1 MASHP
6 PTLPPAAFGNLSA
19 KAKMDHIAVRLIF
32 VPDLAKNT
40 TQYPVKVSGT
50 VSGANP
56 DGSMTVKTD
65 HGEIRI
71 LLKDRASLPT
81 GLQIDL
87 EIPPGRT
94 PQQAYIKPN
103 SPSVGHLPDTKPA
116 ETSETVVLQS
126 LQNKLPPDTARAN
139 ELVKITADKLK
150 ADIPLPLSTKLQTE
164 TLRDVISSI
173 GAPLPAQKSSP
184 LSIAGGMLQAGQM
197 IRLHPLAPNSL
208 PIQISGHLPKPLDI
222 IGLISNLIDQI
233 ESLPNNQIALRQ
245 SLITVLSRFDP
256 ALISTAFRS
265 SQSPETPSILDP
277 LINKMNSLFQSIG
290 ASPLFKSVGT
300 ILFPNEISGSLS
312 LFNPSKSV
320 DGEIISL
327 PSISRS
333 QNGLEGTSALTL
345 SSTSET
351 PKPKLQTT
359 LQTTLQTIISPAQTL
374 GFTDDGLPILSVPLP
389 GTGLS
394 QTYTLQFK
402 ANNLEIGS
410 PVLIALDPTS
420 TKPSETLLSHI
431 KNESLLTEHHLSY
444 PVLSKWIHSGTWD
457 SLDDLLKNLTYLS
470 PPHADSFARIIPNPA
485 NPSSIPALSLF
496 FLSLLRSGQM
506 DGWIPNET
514 LSFMR
519 QMGKN
524 DILRSVTSDMMITSR
539 LETIPLPQDWRM
551 TVIPFLWEHQIHK
564 APVYYKQFSDKETQ
578 DQENAEKRR
587 KLRFLFD
594 LNLSR
599 MGDVQVD
606 GFMQSTRLDMILR
619 TKSPLSPPMQREMK
633 KIYAGA
639 MDKSHLTG
647 DLSFQFKPDQW
658 VNATDF
664 ATNSTTISGFHV

>member
-32 VPDLAKNT
+32 VPDLAKNR
-40 TQYPVKVSGT
+40 TQYPVKLSGT

-56 DGSMTVKTD
+56 DGSMTVRTD

-116 ETSETVVLQS
+116 ETSESGALQS
-126 LQNKLPPDTARAN
+126 LQNKLLPDTPDIN
-139 ELVKITADKLK
+139 GSVKITTDKLK
-150 ADIPLPLSTKLQTE
+150 AEIPLPLSTKLQTE
-164 TLRDVISSI
+164 TLRDVISSM

-184 LSIAGGMLQAGQM
+184 LSIAGGILQPGQM
-197 IRLHPLAPNSL
+197 IRLHPLAPNSI

-222 IGLISNLIDQI
+222 IGLISNLIHQI
-233 ESLPNNQIALRQ
+233 ESVPDNQIALRH
-245 SLITVLSRFDP
+245 SLIAVLSRLDP
-256 ALISTAFRS
+256 ALILTAFRS
-265 SQSPETPSILDP
+265 SQSPETLSIIDP
-277 LINKMNSLFQSIG
+277 LINKMNSLLQSIG

-300 ILFPNEISGSLS
+300 IFFPNEMSGSLS

-320 DGEIISL
+320 DGQIISL
-327 PSISRS
+327 PSISAS
-333 QNGLEGTSALTL
+333 ENGLEGASALTL
-345 SSTSET
+345 SSTSEL
-351 PKPKLQTT
+351 PKPT

-374 GFTDDGLPILSVPLP
+374 GVTDDGLPILSVPLP

-402 ANNLEIGS
+402 ATNLEIGS

-420 TKPSETLLSHI
+420 TKPTETLLPHI
-431 KNESLLTEHHLSY
+431 KNNESLSIEHHLSY
-444 PVLSKWIHSGTWD
+444 PVLNKWIHSGTWD

-485 NPSSIPALSLF
+485 NPSSMPALSLF

-564 APVYYKQFSDKETQ
+564 APVYYKQFSDEDAE

-664 ATNSTTISGFHV
+664 ATNSTTINGFHV

>member
-32 VPDLAKNT
+32 VPDLAKNR
-40 TQYPVKVSGT
+40 TQYPVKLSGT

-56 DGSMTVKTD
+56 DGSMTVRTD

-116 ETSETVVLQS
+116 ETSESGALQS
-126 LQNKLPPDTARAN
+126 LQNKLLPDTPDIN
-139 ELVKITADKLK
+139 GSVKITTDKLK
-150 ADIPLPLSTKLQTE
+150 AEIPLPLSTKLQTE
-164 TLRDVISSI
+164 TLRDVISSM

-184 LSIAGGMLQAGQM
+184 LSIAGGILQPGQM

-222 IGLISNLIDQI
+222 IGLISNLIHQI
-233 ESLPNNQIALRQ
+233 ESVPDNQIALRH
-245 SLITVLSRFDP
+245 SLIAVLSRLDP
-256 ALISTAFRS
+256 ALILTAFRS
-265 SQSPETPSILDP
+265 SQSPETLSIIDP
-277 LINKMNSLFQSIG
+277 LINKMNSLLQSVG

-300 ILFPNEISGSLS
+300 IFFPNEMSGSLS

-320 DGEIISL
+320 DGQIISL
-327 PSISRS
+327 PSISAS
-333 QNGLEGTSALTL
+333 ENGLEGASALTL
-345 SSTSET
+345 SSTSEL
-351 PKPKLQTT
+351 PKPT

-374 GFTDDGLPILSVPLP
+374 GVTDDGLPILSVPLP

-402 ANNLEIGS
+402 ATNLEIGS

-420 TKPSETLLSHI
+420 TKPTETLLPHI
-431 KNESLLTEHHLSY
+431 KNNESLSIEHHLSY
-444 PVLSKWIHSGTWD
+444 PVLNKWIHSGTWD

-485 NPSSIPALSLF
+485 NPSSMPALSLF

-564 APVYYKQFSDKETQ
+564 APLYYKQFSDKETQ

-664 ATNSTTISGFHV
+664 ATNSTTINGFHV